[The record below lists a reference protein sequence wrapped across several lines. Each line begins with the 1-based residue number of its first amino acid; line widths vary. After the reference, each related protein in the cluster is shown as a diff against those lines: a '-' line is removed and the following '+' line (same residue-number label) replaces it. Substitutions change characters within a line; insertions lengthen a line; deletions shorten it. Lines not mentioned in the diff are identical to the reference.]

1 MVIVIFSV
9 IYALTEHSCFSQ
21 DSLNL
26 KLECPSNDDAI
37 IALTQLRLSC
47 VAAAL
52 SEFRGCHAGV
62 ALEVAVE
69 VLAALETESVGHLG
83 DCDIG

>member
-37 IALTQLRLSC
+37 IALTRLRLGC
-47 VAAAL
+47 VAASLA
-52 SEFRGCHAGV
+52 EFRWCHAGV

-69 VLAALETESVGHLG
+69 MLAALESEAVGYLG
-83 DCDIG
+83 DGCIR

>member
-47 VAAAL
+47 VAAAF
-52 SEFRGCHAGV
+52 SEFRWCHAGV

-69 VLAALETESVGHLG
+69 VLAALEAESISHFGNG
-83 DCDIG
+83 CIG